1 MCRIV
6 QLETVCNLSD
16 YTHNDA
22 PPGLRSFRLVLVSL
36 PPNRAFSLGLL
47 KYFWLQGISAMTN
60 RTVASSGWVLSFRSS
75 FPYRISGSGTAHRDS
90 SAIVPEAAK
99 VIEQQTIKLRPV
111 GSQQI
116 VGCTRGAKSSFVSCW
131 RRRIVTSGAVGA
143 VARPS
148 NG

>member
-1 MCRIV
+1 
-6 QLETVCNLSD
+6 
-16 YTHNDA
+16 
-22 PPGLRSFRLVLVSL
+22 
-36 PPNRAFSLGLL
+36 
-47 KYFWLQGISAMTN
+47 MTN
-60 RTVASSGWVLSFRSS
+60 RTVASSDCIIFPFFLSV
-75 FPYRISGSGTAHRDS
+75 PNIRIRTAHRDS